1 MNRRPLKRVIW
12 TAALAFV
19 VCALPPLASQAQNP
33 GELFSTLRSAP
44 TDTDLPLSTTG
55 DTASIARGLR
65 PVPSYPTLRLDEREA
80 RASQSPEPP
89 VEPLRPTPYAEL
101 SDFEVLV
108 RQTLGR
114 PLPNFGA
121 ELFGGN
127 SSGFEPVEQA
137 SVPPD
142 FVLGP
147 GDEVYIRAWGSVD
160 IDYRA
165 TIDRS
170 GAITIPR
177 VGEIPL
183 AGVRFAR
190 LRDHV
195 RAAIERSYHGFELSV
210 SLGQLRSIRVYVT
223 GFARVPGS
231 YTVSS
236 LSTLVNVLFRAGGP
250 DRAGDLRALEL
261 WRSGERVTTVDFY
274 EFLLSGRHDNEFRL
288 LPEDVLHIPAIAGEV
303 AIAGAVNRPA

>member
-1 MNRRPLKRVIW
+1 MNGRPLKRVIW

-19 VCALPPLASQAQNP
+19 VFELAPQSTAAQSP
-33 GELFSTLRSAP
+33 AELFSTLRSAP
-44 TDTDLPLSTTG
+44 TDTDLPLSASG
-55 DTASIARGLR
+55 DTASIARGLLR
-65 PVPSYPTLRLDEREA
+65 PVPTYPTLRLDEREP
-80 RASQSPEPP
+80 RETQSSEPP

-127 SSGFEPVEQA
+127 SRGFDPVEQA

-195 RAAIERSYHGFELSV
+195 RAVIERSYHGFELSV

-223 GFARVPGS
+223 GFARAPGS

-236 LSTLVNVLFRAGGP
+236 LSTLVNILFHAGGP
-250 DRAGDLRALEL
+250 DKAGDLRALEL
-261 WRSGERVTTVDFY
+261 WRSGERVATVDFY
-274 EFLLSGRHDNEFRL
+274 EFLLY
-288 LPEDVLHIPAIAGEV
+288 
-303 AIAGAVNRPA
+303 